1 MLRTSL
7 LVGALAVFAV
17 SPAAAA
23 PITLDFEGVGNGN
36 QVGAFYVG
44 MGITFT
50 GATAITDSPEGMPSL
65 ANLPSPITVVDTAA
79 TGILVNVLGGF
90 TNSVSVFYNVNTNG
104 GGVQVFS
111 TTNGT
116 GSPLATSAGVIDN
129 RSNCNAGENP
139 GDPACWTLRTVN
151 FSGTGFSIRLPS
163 VLGSALYDNLS
174 LNLVEQQPNPVIPEP
189 GSLML
194 LGTGLL
200 ALARRRMRKS

>member
-1 MLRTSL
+1 MLRTSV
-7 LVGALAVFAV
+7 LVAALAVFAV

-36 QVGAFYVG
+36 QVGTFYLA

-50 GATAITDSPEGMPSL
+50 GATAITDSPEGIPQL
-65 ANLPSPITVVDTAA
+65 ANLPSPITVANA
-79 TGILVNVLGGF
+79 GEAGILVSVPGGF
-90 TNSVSVFYNVNTNG
+90 TNSVSVFYNVHTNG

-139 GDPACWTLRTVN
+139 GDPACWALRTVN
-151 FSGTGFSIRLPS
+151 FSGTGLSIRLPS
-163 VLGSALYDNLS
+163 ISSSALYDNLS
-174 LNLVEQQPNPVIPEP
+174 LNLVEQQQVVPEP
-189 GSLML
+189 GSMIL
-194 LGTGLL
+194 LGSGLV
-200 ALARRRMRKS
+200 ALARRRMRKG